1 MTQATA
7 SEGEETGTVPAGAR
21 SRSRGRWQPILLA
34 VLLALLAAF
43 AGGLV
48 WLDSAPGHRWIAA
61 KINASERSNGLRIR
75 IERLDGSI
83 YNKTVLRGVT
93 LGDPAGAFFRARTVN
108 LDWFPL
114 VFLSNRLS
122 IDRLEVLGSELLRK
136 PKLTSSGGPLLP
148 DFDLYVGAF
157 SFPDIRIDKAV
168 AGREQVARL
177 AGNAEIRD
185 NKLRALLTGVAAGT
199 GDSIDLNLDIDPD
212 AERFALHGD
221 LLAPRGGVVAA
232 LLGYD
237 EGLSVQLE
245 GKGDWQRWNGRLRAN
260 SGGAALADLTLGARK
275 GYYSVM
281 GTIDA
286 DRFLTGALARMSAPR
301 LSVDLA
307 GRVEDGI
314 WSGRGDLA
322 SRAARLALS
331 GGYDLREGGFD
342 AMRADLRILDPAALS
357 SDFRAGNLRVIA
369 RLSGP
374 PRTLR
379 FDYRAVA
386 DDLFIGKAQLFNV
399 RAAGDGR
406 LVNGVGLL
414 PIKLQAGLLDG
425 LGPLGERL
433 FSDLTATGTL
443 RLAGSRLTGDGI
455 AVATRSFRGRA
466 DVDVALDKRNYL
478 VKLVGRAD
486 HFALDGLGLVDIGAD
501 LDLSP
506 GAGGRLTIAG
516 TIDAVTTRF
525 DNAFLRDLAG
535 GQPRLRT
542 RLVRGVDGLFRF
554 PDFTVTAPLL
564 NFTGGGLRN
573 QDGTFDIKG
582 VGSHQRWG
590 HFDMALAGRL
600 ERPRLVL
607 DLDNPFDAAKLADVR
622 LVLDP
627 TETGFAYEAAG
638 GSLLGPF
645 TSNGKILLPKG
656 SGALFDI
663 DRLLVADTL
672 ARGRVRPENGG
683 LSGSLA
689 VSGGGVDGNLRL
701 VGEPD
706 GQRVRGTFSA
716 RGARFGNGGDLMV
729 RTADGTIN
737 AFFAEGRSDVDAS
750 LRAQG
755 ISQGNFV
762 LGTLDARAKIVNG
775 SGIVTAKLAGTR
787 GSRFAFDARAAV
799 APDRIAV
806 TGSGAYRRQPIRLGG
821 PAVFTRSD
829 NGWRLRPATLS
840 YGGGSLRAS
849 GTFGGGANAVD
860 LRLSEIPLSL
870 LDLAYADLGLGG
882 RATGMLA
889 YRGGAQPTGSASLRV
904 RGLSRSGLFVSS
916 RPLDIGVNAALSPG
930 SAAMRAVVQN
940 EGKTVG
946 RVQARISDLPAG
958 GAIASRLYRGR
969 LFAQARYSGE
979 AGSLWRL
986 TGIELFDL
994 SGPVELGAD
1003 IGGTLTDPVI
1013 RGVVRTQG
1021 ARLESGVSGTVV
1033 TGIAAQGRFD
1043 GSRLLI
1049 GQLSGKAGRGKVTG
1063 SGSFDFSG
1071 GRGVAIDLDV
1081 NADNAELIDRQDF
1094 AATVTGPLKIKSNG
1108 QGGTISGKV
1117 LINESRFTLG
1127 NAETSE
1133 QLPDLAVR
1141 EINRPA
1147 DDRVVRQGGGE
1158 WRFAIDARAPDEI
1171 VVTGLG
1177 LDSEWRGDLQVGG
1190 LVNAPAIQGTAEL
1203 IRGDYEF
1210 AGREFRL
1217 SRGFIRFRGES
1228 PPDPALDI
1236 VALADTGDVDAT
1248 INVTGTGQKP
1258 EIRFTSNPALP
1269 EEELLARLLFGSSVT
1284 NLSAPEAVQLASA
1297 VAGLRSG
1304 GGLDPINAVR
1314 RAAGL
1319 DRLRIL
1325 PADAETGQGT
1335 SLAAGKYLTRQTYV
1349 ELITDGRGYSATRVE
1364 FQITRWL
1371 SILSSISTIG
1381 RQSVNA
1387 RVSKDY

>member
-1 MTQATA
+1 MNGDTA
-7 SEGEETGTVPAGAR
+7 SGTAAPPR
-21 SRSRGRWQPILLA
+21 RRLWQPVVLA
-34 VLLALLAAF
+34 VLLAVVTALA
-43 AGGLV
+43 GTMI
-48 WLDSAPGHRWIAA
+48 WLDSAPGHRWVAA
-61 KINASERSNGLRIR
+61 KISASEQANGLRVHIGR
-75 IERLDGSI
+75 IDGSI
-83 YNKTVLRGVT
+83 YKNTVLSGVA
-93 LGDPAGAFFRARTVN
+93 LSDLDGVFFKARRVD

-122 IDRLEVLGSELLRK
+122 IDRLAVHRSELLRK
-136 PKLTSSGGPLLP
+136 PHFKPTGGPLLP
-148 DFDLYVGAF
+148 DFDIYVGAF
-157 SFPDIRIDKAV
+157 EFPDIRIDAAV
-168 AGREQVARL
+168 AGREQVAQL
-177 AGNAEIRD
+177 KGNAEIRD
-185 NKLRALLTGVAAGT
+185 NKLRANLTGVATGS
-199 GDSIDLNLDIDPD
+199 GDSVDLNLDIDPD
-212 AERFALHGD
+212 AERFALEGD
-221 LLAPRGGVVAA
+221 LLAPKHGVVAS
-232 LLGYD
+232 LLGMED
-237 EGLSVQLE
+237 GLSLQLQ
-245 GKGDWQRWNGRLRAN
+245 GKGDWQRWNGRLKAN
-260 SGGAALADLTLGARK
+260 SGGAALADLTLGARA

-281 GTIDA
+281 GSVDA
-286 DRFLTGALARMSAPR
+286 DRLLNGALARLAVPT

-307 GRVEDGI
+307 GKLEDGI
-314 WSGRGDLA
+314 WTGRGDVS
-322 SRAARLALS
+322 SRAVRVALD
-331 GGYDLREGGFD
+331 GGYDIREGGFD
-342 AMRADLRILDPAALS
+342 AMRADLRVLDPSALS
-357 SDFRAGNLRVIA
+357 SDFKAGHLRVLA
-369 RLSGP
+369 RLDGP
-374 PRTLR
+374 PGRLR
-379 FDYRAVA
+379 FDYRVAA

-399 RAAGDGR
+399 RAGGDGR
-406 LVNGVGLL
+406 LVNGVGML
-414 PIKLQAGLLDG
+414 PIRLQAGLLSG

-433 FSDLTATGTL
+433 FSDLVADGRL
-443 RLAGSRLTGDGI
+443 RIAGSRISGDGL
-455 AVATRSFRGRA
+455 AVTTRSFRGRA
-466 DVDVALDKRNYL
+466 DVDVALARRDYR
-478 VKLVGRAD
+478 VRLVGRAD
-486 HFALDGLGLVDIGAD
+486 NFALDGLGLVDIGAD
-501 LDLSP
+501 LALAP

-516 TIDAVTTRF
+516 DIDAVTRRF
-525 DNAFLRDLAG
+525 DNAFLRNLAG

-542 RLVRGVDGLFRF
+542 RLVRGVDGIFRF

-573 QDGTFDIKG
+573 RDGTFDIQG

-590 HFDMALAGRL
+590 QFDMALVGRL

-607 DLDNPFDAAKLADVR
+607 DLDSPFDTAKLSDVH

-627 TETGFAYEAAG
+627 TETGFDYQAAG

-645 TSNGKILLPKG
+645 TSSGDILLPKG
-656 SGALFDI
+656 GSALFEV
-663 DRLLVADTL
+663 DRLVVADTL

-683 LSGSLA
+683 LSGTLA
-689 VSGGGVDGNLRL
+689 VSGGGVDGDLQL
-701 VGEPD
+701 IGLPD
-706 GQRVRGTFSA
+706 GQRIKGSFRA
-716 RGARFGNGGDLMV
+716 RNARFGNGGDLRI
-729 RTADGTIN
+729 RTADGNID
-737 AFFAEGRSDVDAS
+737 AFFTEGRSDIDAAV
-750 LRAQG
+750 RAQG

-775 SGIVTAKLAGTR
+775 SGSVTAKLAGTR

-799 APDRIAV
+799 APNRV
-806 TGSGAYRRQPIRLGG
+806 SVSGSGAFRRQPIRLAG
-821 PAVFTRSD
+821 PAVFVRSAE
-829 NGWRLRPATLS
+829 GWRLRPATLS

-849 GTFGGGANAVD
+849 ADFGGRANAIN
-860 LRLSEIPLSL
+860 LRLSDMPLAL

-882 RATGMLA
+882 RATGTLD
-889 YRGGAQPTGSASLRV
+889 YKGGAQPTGNAKLRV

-946 RVQARISDLPAG
+946 RVQARVSGLPLSG
-958 GAIASRLYRGR
+958 GIADRLYRGR

-979 AGSLWRL
+979 AGTLWRL
-986 TGIELFDL
+986 TGFELFDL

-1003 IGGTLTDPVI
+1003 IGGSLTDPVI

-1049 GQLSGKAGRGKVTG
+1049 GQLSGKVGRGKVTG

-1071 GRGVAIDLDV
+1071 GRGVAIDLDLQ
-1081 NADNAELIDRQDF
+1081 AESAELIDREDF
-1094 AATVTGPLKIKSNG
+1094 AATVTGPLKIKSSG
-1108 QGGTISGKV
+1108 QGGTISGKL
-1117 LINESRFTLG
+1117 LINESRFALG
-1127 NAETSE
+1127 NAEARE

-1147 DDRVVRQGGGE
+1147 DDSITRQRGGE
-1158 WRFAIDARAPDEI
+1158 WRFAVDARAPDEI

-1177 LDSEWRGDLQVGG
+1177 LDSEWQGDFQLSG
-1190 LVNAPAIQGTAEL
+1190 LVNAPVIQGTAEL

-1236 VALADTGDVDAT
+1236 VALADTGDINAT

-1258 EIRFTSNPALP
+1258 EIHFASTPALP

-1284 NLSAPEAVQLASA
+1284 NLSAPEALQLASA

-1325 PADAETGQGT
+1325 PADTETGQGT
-1335 SLAAGKYLTRQTYV
+1335 SLAAGKYLTRRTYV